1 MENTK
6 RPALDL
12 KVPTVDT
19 GCAPDGPERWRRAY
33 RLILAARRPDRDEVS
48 IDNRPPALDNAGK

>member
-1 MENTK
+1 MK
-6 RPALDL
+6 DAQRPAQAL
-12 KVPTVDT
+12 KVPAVEF

-48 IDNRPPALDNAGK
+48 IDNRPPAIDNAGK